1 MQSRISKRKNAKQN
15 SEKQKAKTEFK
26 SSILDAYSGIKRDA
40 SRNVVFME
48 ELLGFLT
55 KGLEA
60 NDSKAEL

>member
-15 SEKQKAKTEFK
+15 SEKQKAKAEFK

-40 SRNVVFME
+40 SRNVVFTK

>member
-1 MQSRISKRKNAKQN
+1 MQSRIPKSKGQA
-15 SEKQKAKTEFK
+15 EFK
-26 SSILDAYSGIKRDA
+26 NSILDAYNGIKRDA
-40 SRNVVFME
+40 SRNVVFMK